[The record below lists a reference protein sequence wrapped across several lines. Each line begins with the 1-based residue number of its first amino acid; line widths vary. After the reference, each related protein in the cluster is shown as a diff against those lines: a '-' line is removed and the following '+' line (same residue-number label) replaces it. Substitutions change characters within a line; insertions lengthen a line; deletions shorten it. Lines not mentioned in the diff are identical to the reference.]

1 MSTFPI
7 VIGWN
12 ITASLNVY
20 NLYLFLICR
29 VRDDIFHWRV
39 REDDSA
45 AQKDFVTPQFDE
57 KGRAFVE
64 AEGRRKTSRATVRI
78 SKPGA
83 GQVWLLIS
91 DLQGSRFYHL
101 RFQVEISHEDRPEL
115 VYDISYF
122 YALKDRHQLLFP
134 LQVA

>member
-1 MSTFPI
+1 MSTFLL
-7 VIGWN
+7 VIGWYITPPLN
-12 ITASLNVY
+12 IY
-20 NLYLFLICR
+20 NKYPFLIVR

-45 AQKDFVTPQFDE
+45 AQKDFVTPQFDD

-64 AEGRRKTSRATVRI
+64 TEGRRKTSRATVRV

-83 GQVWLLIS
+83 GQVWLHIR
-91 DLQGSRFYHL
+91 DLQGSKFYHL
-101 RFQVEISHEDRPEL
+101 SFQVEISNEDRPEL

-134 LQVA
+134 LQVT